1 MAISTETVAYTYSLP
16 KFYSAEDV
24 RKAADD
30 SGSYYF
36 SADTMRAFNSR
47 LLSDFYPTKADR
59 SAGYVIVSN
68 KDDYYRNP
76 QPREYNVVLFTAET
90 YEREYDGRMKLR
102 MTDDRQATFK
112 SASGAK
118 AEAERLSKAALEA
131 EVTA

>member
-1 MAISTETVAYTYSLP
+1 MTIHSEVQAYAYSLP
-16 KFYSAEDV
+16 KFYLAEDV
-24 RKAADD
+24 RKAVDD
-30 SGSYYF
+30 AGGYYF

-68 KDDYYRNP
+68 KDDYGN

-102 MTDDRQATFK
+102 MDDDKQATFK
-112 SASGAK
+112 SANGAK
-118 AEAERLSKAALEA
+118 AEAKRLSKAALEA
-131 EVTA
+131 EAAS

>member
-24 RKAADD
+24 RKAVDD
-30 SGSYYF
+30 AGGFYF
-36 SADTMRAFNSR
+36 SPNTMRAFNSR
-47 LLSDFYPTKADR
+47 LLFDFYPTKADR
-59 SAGYVIVSN
+59 SAGYVVVSN
-68 KDDYYRNP
+68 KDDYGN

-102 MTDDRQATFK
+102 MDDDKQATFK
-112 SASGAK
+112 SANGAK
-118 AEAERLSKAALEA
+118 AEAKRLSKAALEA

>member
-1 MAISTETVAYTYSLP
+1 MIVHTETQAYTYSLP
-16 KFYSAEDV
+16 KFRSAEGV
-24 RKAADD
+24 RQAADAA
-30 SGSYYF
+30 GSYYF

-59 SAGYVIVSN
+59 SAGYVVVSN
-68 KDDYYRNP
+68 RDDYGN
-76 QPREYNVVLFTAET
+76 QPREYNVVLFTAGT
-90 YEREYDGRMKLR
+90 YKRESDGRMKLR
-102 MTDDRQATFK
+102 MTDDKQATFK